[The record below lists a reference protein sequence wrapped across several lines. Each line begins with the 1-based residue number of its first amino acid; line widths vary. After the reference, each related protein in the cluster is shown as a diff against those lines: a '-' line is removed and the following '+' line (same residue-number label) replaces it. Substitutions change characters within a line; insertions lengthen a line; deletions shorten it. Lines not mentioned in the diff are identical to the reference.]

1 MKNSTIVL
9 FVLLI
14 VVAVALYVIKR
25 LYGRLRLVESR
36 VEMQASVTTGSA
48 QMQMG
53 MPADEMD
60 MARQMSESD
69 MSFPAMRPVGL
80 PHPPNGP
87 AIITAGQAQRPGF
100 LSVGPTVA
108 AVSQPTPI
116 LPLPQSGRFYDSGEF
131 HMVGHITRMRKSPR
145 ALPSTLPL
153 YGQRLPS
160 QARVSWVYA
169 VLTADGRRLPVYSG
183 KDIQDNGCMAA
194 AGCQELES
202 GDIVMVPHM
211 DELEVWQVKMYSR
224 I

>member
-1 MKNSTIVL
+1 MKNSTVVL

-14 VVAVALYVIKR
+14 VVAVSLYVIKR

-36 VEMQASVTTGSA
+36 MEMQASA
-48 QMQMG
+48 QVGPLQ
-53 MPADEMD
+53 PVQADDMD
-60 MARQMSESD
+60 ELQFMDQGPN
-69 MSFPAMRPVGL
+69 FPLMRPASIV
-80 PHPPNGP
+80 PQD
-87 AIITAGQAQRPGF
+87 AGQGQLPGPPPRTGF
-100 LSVGPTVA
+100 ISVPPTA
-108 AVSQPTPI
+108 AAMAQPTPI

-131 HMVGHITRMRKSPR
+131 HMVGHISRMRKSPR

-153 YGQRLPS
+153 YGQRVPS
-160 QARVSWVYA
+160 QRVAWIYA

-202 GDIVMVPHM
+202 NDLVMVPNM